1 MFESFCVLFS
11 VSEFS
16 KLSLHYF
23 FLKIQFKKF
32 ISLFLAVLDLLYCQG
47 FFSSCGAQ
55 ASHCGG
61 FSCCVPQALSR
72 ARGLQELW
80 LLGSGAQSLYY
91 FLKLRKDVSTV

>member
-1 MFESFCVLFS
+1 MSHKTHLLHDKSNVFVNCVFA
-11 VSEFS
+11 
-16 KLSLHYF
+16 LSR
-23 FLKIQFKKF
+23 
-32 ISLFLAVLDLLYCQG
+32 G